1 MVNCNFIGN
10 RFGACPHI
18 KQHIHTQKREEK
30 TAQVLSVALTKY
42 TVHPVFPELSDHVF
56 RFQGVYL

>member
-1 MVNCNFIGN
+1 MST
-10 RFGACPHI
+10 H
-18 KQHIHTQKREEK
+18 KTHTQKREEK